1 MIISRPLSLRRFSS
15 ALVLL
20 VILLFSSIYIINNT
34 SVVAASVSLKDN
46 IAMMNIIIAGSEEV
60 LMESEVSHRLL
71 VASGGNPIS
80 YKSLEKPPFCNANI
94 YGSCIKPNSGNN
106 RRPCTYY
113 NGCKRGGS

>member
-34 SVVAASVSLKDN
+34 SVAAASVSLKDN
-46 IAMMNIIIAGSEEV
+46 IAMMNIIIAGSEEF

-71 VASGGNPIS
+71 AASGGNPIS
-80 YKSLEKPPFCNANI
+80 YASLEKPAFCDAKI
-94 YGSCIKPNSGNN
+94 YGNCIKPTSGNN

-113 NGCKRGGS
+113 NTCKRGGS